1 MGYRRAVTRI
11 VSVGPERLER
21 WLAGF
26 GERHGPVLYDVTPD
40 QLSAS
45 AEDGALARI
54 DVPFGPLEDL
64 TPGGLVAHVLADRR
78 LGVLLVRR
86 GGYGA
91 GVFEGAKLVA
101 SKVGSRHVQGTTKA
115 GGWSQQRYAR
125 RRDNQARE
133 AFAASAEVAVRILA
147 PAGLDVLVCGGDR
160 KAIDT
165 VLEDPRLAGLVPLV
179 RPPFLGVADPRQKV
193 LEQAGSDARSIR
205 IELADPKT
213 GTDALRPGS
222 G

>member
-1 MGYRRAVTRI
+1 MGYGQAVTGSRI

-26 GERHGPVLYDVTPD
+26 GERHGAVSYEVTPNR
-40 QLSAS
+40 LSAT
-45 AEDGALARI
+45 AEDGAVAVI

-64 TPGGLVAHVLADRR
+64 TPGGLVAHVLAERR
-78 LGVLLVRR
+78 LGILLVRR

-91 GVFEGAKLVA
+91 GVFEGTKLVG

-115 GGWSQQRYAR
+115 GGWSQQRFAR

-133 AFAASAEVAVRILA
+133 AFNAATEVAVRILA
-147 PAGLDVLVCGGDR
+147 PAELDVLVCGGDR
-160 KAIDT
+160 KAIET
-165 VLEDPRLAGLVPLV
+165 VLEDPRLKALRPLV

-193 LEQAGSDARSIR
+193 LEQAGVDARAIR
-205 IELADPKT
+205 IEITDPE
-213 GTDALRPGS
+213 S
-222 G
+222 

>member
-1 MGYRRAVTRI
+1 MTRI

-26 GERHGPVLYDVTPD
+26 SERHGVTSYDVTAAR
-40 QLSAS
+40 LIAV
-45 AEDGALARI
+45 AEDGAQAEI
-54 DVPFGPLEDL
+54 AVPFGPLEEL
-64 TPGGLVAHVLADRR
+64 SAAGLVAHALQDRR

-91 GVFEGAKLVA
+91 GVFDGPKLID

-115 GGWSQQRYAR
+115 GGWSQQRFAR

-133 AFAASAEVAVRILA
+133 AFNAATEVAVRILA
-147 PAGLDVLVCGGDR
+147 PAKLDVLVCGGDR

-165 VLEDPRLAGLVPLV
+165 VLEDPRLKALRPLV
-179 RPPFLGVADPRQKV
+179 RPPFLGVADPKQKV
-193 LEQAGSDARSIR
+193 LEQAGVDARAIR
-205 IELADPKT
+205 IELTDPPAQA
-213 GTDALRPGS
+213 GP
-222 G
+222 

>member
-1 MGYRRAVTRI
+1 MTRI

-26 GERHGPVLYDVTPD
+26 AERHGAVSYDVTPSR
-40 QLSAS
+40 LSAI
-45 AEDGALARI
+45 AEGGSRADIA
-54 DVPFGPLEDL
+54 VPFGPLEDL
-64 TPGGLVAHVLADRR
+64 TPAGLVAHVLADRR
-78 LGVLLVRR
+78 LGLLLVRR

-91 GVFEGAKLVA
+91 GVFEGSKLVD

-133 AFAASAEVAVRILA
+133 AFAAATEVAVRILA
-147 PAGLDVLVCGGDR
+147 PARLDVLVCGGDR

-165 VLEDPRLAGLVPLV
+165 VLEDRRLKDLVPLV
-179 RPPFLGVADPRQKV
+179 RPPFLGVADPKQKV
-193 LEQAGSDARSIR
+193 LEQAGVDARAIR
-205 IELADPKT
+205 IEITDP
-213 GTDALRPGS
+213 
-222 G
+222 